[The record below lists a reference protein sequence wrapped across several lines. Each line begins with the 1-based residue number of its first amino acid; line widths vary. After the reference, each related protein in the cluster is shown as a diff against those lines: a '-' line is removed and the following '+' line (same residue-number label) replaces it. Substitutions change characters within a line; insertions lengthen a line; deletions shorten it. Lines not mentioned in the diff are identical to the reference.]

1 MDTSPQEISLYL
13 LPDGR
18 CPFEQ
23 WLEGLR
29 DRRARAKIK
38 QSLDRLELG
47 NMGDFKPVGKG
58 DLELRINY
66 GPGYRVYF
74 ARAGQQIVLLL
85 CGGDKKTQNKDIL
98 RAQQYWMDFQ
108 KSKNE
113 NI

>member
-13 LPDGR
+13 LPDGS
-18 CPFEQ
+18 CPFVQ

-47 NMGDFKPVGKG
+47 NMGDFKSVGKG
-58 DLELRINY
+58 VLELRINY

-98 RAQQYWMDFQ
+98 KSQQYWMAFQ
-108 KSKNE
+108 KSKK
-113 NI
+113 